1 MDQGSDDNHDAEL
14 SDSREEVPIENKC
27 ELCGT
32 EFVTSTSLKI
42 HRLKCVK
49 MNKELQQNRQITP
62 EVLINPEP
70 EVVKSAAPEVQAAK
84 QEVQAAKP
92 EVQAAKVNTTKIR
105 AHVVVQAEP
114 HEPLTKTRTS
124 PEFRVIDE
132 VDEEETDVTE
142 SDEAVAEDV
151 EMCRIC
157 SSSHLDENRLH
168 IHLILYHFE
177 VCFCNSG

>member
-14 SDSREEVPIENKC
+14 SDSREEVPIEHKC

-32 EFVTSTSLKI
+32 EFVTSNSLKI

-62 EVLINPEP
+62 EV
-70 EVVKSAAPEVQAAK
+70 VKSAA
-84 QEVQAAKP
+84 P

-105 AHVVVQAEP
+105 THVVVQAEA

-132 VDEEETDVTE
+132 VEEEETNVTQ

-168 IHLILYHFE
+168 IHLIMFHFK
-177 VCFCNSG
+177 VCLKNNNL

>member
-14 SDSREEVPIENKC
+14 SDSREEVPIKHKC
-27 ELCGT
+27 EPCGT

-42 HRLKCVK
+42 HKLKCVK
-49 MNKELQQNRQITP
+49 MHKKLQQNRQKTPKVMIT
-62 EVLINPEP
+62 PEP
-70 EVVKSAAPEVQAAK
+70 EVVKSAAPEVLAAK
-84 QEVQAAKP
+84 L
-92 EVQAAKVNTTKIR
+92 NTTKIR

-124 PEFRVIDE
+124 PQFRVIDE
-132 VDEEETDVTE
+132 VDEEETNVTE

-157 SSSHLDENRLH
+157 SSSHLDENRLQ
-168 IHLILYHFE
+168 IHLIMFHFK
-177 VCFCNSG
+177 VCF

>member
-14 SDSREEVPIENKC
+14 SDSREEVPIEHKC

-32 EFVTSTSLKI
+32 KFVTSNSLKI

-62 EVLINPEP
+62 EV
-70 EVVKSAAPEVQAAK
+70 VKSEA
-84 QEVQAAKP
+84 P

-105 AHVVVQAEP
+105 AHVVVQAEA

-132 VDEEETDVTE
+132 VEEEETNVTQ

-168 IHLILYHFE
+168 IHLIMFHFK